1 MTVGLELACWAGAGT
16 ADANATKNK
25 GRMLASLHFIRTSCF
40 EELPN
45 SPRLLRT
52 MPPRLLAFGP
62 GVSCPVGGAKEFNE
76 RTSQAGWKPRW
87 AKKVA
92 SDTNFSRSHRKSQL
106 LVIAVLVQVTF
117 TPGMIPGVSS
127 NTWELNHNWDTHQ
140 VAALLEFRSCW
151 GKTLFISS
159 TVIAGHFQ

>member
-1 MTVGLELACWAGAGT
+1 
-16 ADANATKNK
+16 
-25 GRMLASLHFIRTSCF
+25 
-40 EELPN
+40 
-45 SPRLLRT
+45 
-52 MPPRLLAFGP
+52 MPFPWLLAFGP

-92 SDTNFSRSHRKSQL
+92 SDTNYSRSHRKSQL

-127 NTWELNHNWDTHQ
+127 NTRKLNHNRYTHQ
-140 VAALLEFRSCW
+140 VTALLEFRSCW

-159 TVIAGHFQ
+159 AVIAGDFPQLRP